1 MTQDSYKVIEDINEL
16 IILNTT
22 INNTYSVKKLKEI
35 KENFFKAL
43 SSELDAAHKEVL
55 KLIKKN

>member
-22 INNTYSVKKLKEI
+22 INNTYSVKKLKDI

-55 KLIKKN
+55 ELIKKN

>member
-1 MTQDSYKVIEDINEL
+1 MTQDSYKVLEDINEL

-22 INNTYSVKKLKEI
+22 INNTYSVKKLQGI

-43 SSELDAAHKEVL
+43 SSELDVAHKEVL
-55 KLIKKN
+55 ELIKKN